1 MLIYSVFDK
10 NNKIN
15 NMILKTE
22 QTAVV
27 HALRGRWLLHDV
39 IKHYMV
45 TTSVA
50 IKIALKAMRNQ
61 LY

>member
-1 MLIYSVFDK
+1 MLRYSVFDK
-10 NNKIN
+10 NSKIS

-27 HALRGRWLLHDV
+27 YALWGRWLVHDV